1 MRYLASL
8 AVLLASADP
17 CVAAYIYEH
26 KGIVEYRSSEKG
38 EWARVPSGERFQVP
52 PGMQIRTARA
62 SMVEL
67 RMDDGSR
74 VKVAPLSSFALSAEN
89 KNASV
94 LALAAGRMRSWVRKF
109 SRRFEVRTPSAVCA
123 VRGTD
128 YTTTV
133 DADGTKVEVS
143 EGSVLVGDAAGRT
156 VLVREGEMTRVE
168 TGGGV
173 QQPRPNPDPP
183 SGDDASLAGARELA
197 RREIYSEISR
207 DAVVARAQAEMQSA
221 EYQNRKTAVDAF
233 GRRVR
238 MEEYTIRPRDDQFK
252 YVVLNT
258 RGERFDFGKILFTFN
273 AALPSDLSA
282 VTANMITS
290 AGSAA
295 PSVYL
300 TEMNSVMSNTTDKV
314 TEDAQGGT
322 MQYNGSITDPAYN
335 LVFGSYKFYAAGPG
349 EANDNGGLG
358 KELWAR
364 TDYNVAKNTHG
375 SITYLGGA
383 GAAPVTE
390 SASPSGSAVFHTWAK
405 NTYGDGT
412 WIAAEDFI
420 LFDDGDKLSAG
431 DFGGGLA
438 GGETV
443 DQVTDRLNFER
454 VYTSSL
460 FDGRTIDLMYSAKLL
475 KDIGM
480 IRFE

>member
-1 MRYLASL
+1 
-8 AVLLASADP
+8 
-17 CVAAYIYEH
+17 
-26 KGIVEYRSSEKG
+26 
-38 EWARVPSGERFQVP
+38 
-52 PGMQIRTARA
+52 
-62 SMVEL
+62 
-67 RMDDGSR
+67 
-74 VKVAPLSSFALSAEN
+74 
-89 KNASV
+89 
-94 LALAAGRMRSWVRKF
+94 
-109 SRRFEVRTPSAVCA
+109 

-143 EGSVLVGDAAGRT
+143 EGSVLVGDAAGRS

-173 QQPRPNPDPP
+173 QQPGPNPDPP

-233 GRRVR
+233 GKRVR

-273 AALPSDLSA
+273 TALPADLSA

-290 AGSAA
+290 AGSTA

-300 TEMNSVMSNTTDKV
+300 TEMNSVMSNTVDKV
-314 TEDAQGGT
+314 TEDALGGT
-322 MQYNGSITDPAYN
+322 MQPNGSITSPAYN
-335 LVFGSYKFYAAGPG
+335 LVFGTYKFYAAGPG

-358 KELWAR
+358 KELWAK
-364 TDYNVAKNTHG
+364 TNYNVKLMSWDGGHIDSEGRLVGNPATSWLG
-375 SITYLGGA
+375 SPTAITG
-383 GAAPVTE
+383 E
-390 SASPSGSAVFHTWAK
+390 SAAPSGSAVFHTWAK

-412 WIAAEDFI
+412 WIAAEDFV
-420 LFDDGDKLSAG
+420 LFDDGDKLSTG

-443 DQVTDRLNFER
+443 DQITDRLNFER